1 MVDKKLI
8 EKVDELRE
16 KLKDASNKLNRSL
29 EETDLYKKVLAFA
42 LDEGICD
49 KKSKAYALKMTLD
62 FFKSS

>member
-29 EETDLYKKVLAFA
+29 EETDLYKKILTFA
-42 LDEGICD
+42 LDEGIAD
-49 KKSKAYALKMTLD
+49 KKARSYALKMTLD
-62 FFKSS
+62 FFKNT

>member
-29 EETDLYKKVLAFA
+29 EETDLDKKVLAFA

-49 KKSKAYALKMTLD
+49 KKSKSYALKMTLD
-62 FFKSS
+62 FFKNT